1 MGDLLK
7 RRTSPALVV
16 AVMALIAAVAGAAVA
31 SPSAEK
37 SAKAVTPGKAK
48 NIANSEITKR
58 APGLSVAS
66 AATANNATNATN
78 ASQLGGVS
86 ASGYQHKVLFAV
98 IDAGALAINRT
109 NVPGATLDT
118 SGPIGDWE
126 IDFNA
131 GDLDPCASTATLSD
145 PGFSGTSPAGEV
157 STGQG
162 PADSDQIHAN
172 TYNSAGAAADI
183 SFTVTVVC

>member
-48 NIANSEITKR
+48 NIANTEITKR

-66 AATANNATNATN
+66 AANANNAASANN
-78 ASQLGGVS
+78 ASQLGGTP
-86 ASGYQHKVLFAV
+86 ASGYQKKVLFAV
-98 IDAGALAINRT
+98 IDGGSGTINRS
-109 NVPGATLDT
+109 NVSGVTLDT
-118 SGPIGDWE
+118 TGPVGDWE
-126 IDFNA
+126 IDFNS
-131 GDLDPCASTATLSD
+131 GNLDPCASTASLTD

-162 PADSDQIHAN
+162 PVDADQIHVN
-172 TYNSAGAAADI
+172 TYNSAGTAADI
-183 SFTVTVVC
+183 SFAVTVVC